1 MRNGVRIGLVLVALA
16 FGCALAAAADYPAH
30 AVKIV
35 VPFPPGGSTDIAARI
50 VAEKLTQRL
59 HQQFFVE
66 NIGGAGGNIG
76 MAAAARAAGDGY
88 TVLFASSS
96 IVVNPSLYKSLPFDV
111 NKDFIPITK
120 VGASPNSWDVNVTF
134 PAQTMKGL
142 IDTIKANP
150 GKYSVASAGNGTTP
164 SLAIDMLKQ
173 RFDLNFITVPFT
185 GGGPMAQSVL
195 GGFTPIT
202 CAATT
207 TVVGLIKSGKV
218 RALALGSKQR
228 LETLPGVPT
237 LDELGIAD
245 QESETMVGAFVP
257 AGTPQAIVA
266 LLQKQIADIVRL
278 PDVRERLLDIATVPD
293 GDSSA
298 DFAAYIKSEVAKW
311 KRVIEAGKIPKI

>member
-1 MRNGVRIGLVLVALA
+1 MRNGVRILLVLMAFA
-16 FGCALAAAADYPAH
+16 FGCAPAAAADYPDH
-30 AVKIV
+30 PVKIV

-50 VAEKLTQRL
+50 VAEKLTERL
-59 HQQFFVE
+59 HRQFFVE
-66 NIGGAGGNIG
+66 NIAGAGGNIG
-76 MAAAARAAGDGY
+76 MAAVARATSDGY

-96 IVVNPSLYKSLPFDV
+96 IVVNPNLYKSLPFDV
-111 NKDFIPITK
+111 NKDFIPVTK

-134 PAQTMKGL
+134 PAKTMKQL
-142 IDTIKANP
+142 IDAIKANP

-173 RFDLNFITVPFT
+173 RFDLNFVTVPFT

-207 TVVGLIKSGKV
+207 TVIGLIKSGKV
-218 RALALGSKQR
+218 RALALSGSQH

-237 LDELGIAD
+237 LAEVGIAN

-257 AGTPQAIVA
+257 AGTPQPVVA
-266 LLQKQIADIVRL
+266 LLQKQIAEIVRL
-278 PDVRERLLDIATVPD
+278 PDVKQRLLDIATIPD

-298 DFAAYIKSEVAKW
+298 DFAVYIKSEIAKW